1 MKTHATALKLIR
13 SKKGQTILEL
23 TLMFPILLAM
33 VYGAIEVGSVISTY
47 LTITHTT
54 REGANLTSRGTDPNV
69 ALAAIKTAAAPTIRD
84 TNPSQWKIIY
94 SKIIQDPTAGPCPPT
109 PCTYKIDN
117 GATGRLVL
125 GSFGQSSK
133 LGTAGSRV
141 TESVLPGIE
150 NVAPNQIFH
159 SVEVYYDY
167 SPDVMTYVGSS
178 VINKIFYE
186 RTIFTDVN
194 GN

>member
-1 MKTHATALKLIR
+1 
-13 SKKGQTILEL
+13 
-23 TLMFPILLAM
+23 
-33 VYGAIEVGSVISTY
+33 
-47 LTITHTT
+47 
-54 REGANLTSRGTDPNV
+54 
-69 ALAAIKTAAAPTIRD
+69 
-84 TNPSQWKIIY
+84 
-94 SKIIQDPTAGPCPPT
+94 
-109 PCTYKIDN
+109 
-117 GATGRLVL
+117 VL